1 GEGAIHAVFNA
12 IVHLVPGALDVKLQ
26 RYEVR
31 AITGGI
37 DAQADV
43 IVNMERHG
51 RSVQGRG
58 VDNDVVVAS
67 ALSFLNA
74 LAKLA
79 RKPRVLQSGV

>member
-1 GEGAIHAVFNA
+1 SEV
-12 IVHLVPGALDVKLQ
+12 LLQ

-43 IVNMERHG
+43 IVNMERG
-51 RSVQGRG
+51 ERSVQGCG

-67 ALSFLNA
+67 AKAFLNA

-79 RKPRVLQSGV
+79 RH